1 MTNEYFL
8 KGDWRSELRN
18 YIKHNC
24 PDQYQSRY
32 IRMKAARFRL
42 LDDLPN
48 DLINRYKHGLF
59 ALESKGWVRNCGK
72 HGECQENKK
81 TKERRFVGFYC
92 NERSFCLSCAIR
104 YRAGQ
109 GVEAKNQYMEIAKA
123 NNLWGFYSWT
133 FTLSGEIRVWVDKSE
148 VKKKFLSDVR
158 RAIAKTIKECL
169 GINTKTRGIQPGFS
183 ILYHAVSSGN
193 PFKPLPHF
201 HTLILPLLAN
211 LKNKTVKIFQS
222 RYDHSQ
228 VKRVFK
234 KHLDRILV
242 KYGLE
247 DFIRD
252 QYVVHLRDVFVDMP
266 GSVDHAFKYNNRS
279 QVQDVLKTIKR
290 VSDDFES
297 FVGLLND
304 KKEDIYIPYVKNRKE
319 IIDAL
324 DYILHPDIQIRM
336 SYGFMRVLEKYSVLL
351 GVERDDYDDDENWE
365 RLYLIDIMR
374 IQQNIFN
381 EKKRKVVSV
390 LTVYIRGPDSDDWKK
405 IDPGELRGERSNMA
419 DRKLYKSINGGNEK

>member
-1 MTNEYFL
+1 MKDNFPFKT
-8 KGDWRSELRN
+8 DWRHAL
-18 YIKHNC
+18 KKWTTFKC
-24 PDQYQSRY
+24 PNQYQLRY

-42 LDDLPN
+42 LNDLPA
-48 DLINRYKHGLF
+48 DLIDRYKNGVF

-72 HGECQENKK
+72 HGECQKNKK

-92 NERSFCLSCAIR
+92 NERSFCLSCAMR
-104 YRAGQ
+104 YRNGQ

-133 FTLSGEIRVWVDKSE
+133 FTLPGQVRAWTDKSE
-148 VKKKFLSDVR
+148 LKKEFLSDIR

-211 LKNKTVKIFQS
+211 LKNETVKPFPI

-228 VKRVFK
+228 VKQIYK
-234 KHLDRILV
+234 KHLDRVLV

-247 DFIRD
+247 YLIQN
-252 QYVVHLRDVFVDMP
+252 QYVVHLWSVLADMP

-279 QVQDVLKTIKR
+279 QVYDVLKTIKR

-297 FVGLLND
+297 FVGLISD
-304 KKEDIYIPYVKNRKE
+304 KKEEIYIPYVKNRKE

-336 SYGFMRVLEKYSVLL
+336 SYGFMRVLEKYSGVLRI
-351 GVERDDYDDDENWE
+351 ERDDYDDDKNWE

-374 IQQNIFN
+374 VQKMVFD
-381 EKKRKVVSV
+381 EKKNKVVPI
-390 LTVYIRGPDSDDWKK
+390 LTVHIRGPDGDWKK
-405 IDPGELRGERSNMA
+405 IDPKELRGEMSNMA
-419 DRKLYKSINGGNEK
+419 DRKLFKAIER

>member
-1 MTNEYFL
+1 MVNNFPFQS
-8 KGDWRSELRN
+8 DWRNKLKKW
-18 YIKHNC
+18 IKLKC
-24 PDQYQSRY
+24 PGQYQSRY

-42 LDDLPN
+42 LWDLPN
-48 DLINRYKHGLF
+48 DLIDRYKHGLF

-72 HGECQENKK
+72 NGECQENKK
-81 TKERRFVGFYC
+81 TKKRRFVGFYC
-92 NERSFCLSCAIR
+92 NERSFCLSCASR
-104 YRAGQ
+104 YRNGQ
-109 GVEAKNQYMEIAKA
+109 GVEAKNQYMEIAKS

-133 FTLSGEIRVWVDKSE
+133 FTLSSEIRAWIEKAE
-148 VKKKFLSDVR
+148 IKKKFLSDVR

-211 LKNKTVKIFQS
+211 LKNETVKHFET

-228 VKRVFK
+228 VKRIFK
-234 KHLDRILV
+234 KHLDRVLI
-242 KYGLE
+242 KYNRE
-247 DFIRD
+247 DLIRD
-252 QYVVHLRDVFVDMP
+252 QYVVHLRDVQLNMP

-297 FVGLLND
+297 FVGLISD
-304 KKEDIYIPYVKNRKE
+304 KKEGVYIPYVKNRKE

-351 GVERDDYDDDENWE
+351 GIERDDYDDDENWE
-365 RLYLIDIMR
+365 RLYLINIMR
-374 IQQNIFN
+374 VQDMVYDEI
-381 EKKRKVVSV
+381 KCKVMPI
-390 LTVYIRGPDSDDWKK
+390 LTVYIRGPDYDWKK
-405 IDPGELRGERSNMA
+405 IDPKEMRGEITNMA
-419 DRKLYKSINGGNEK
+419 DRKIFKAKEKKS